1 VTGTGDGDVD
11 VGETITVTG
20 NTCGAGTTAIG
31 ASYVVTG
38 FSGGGMPAY
47 QYQTNGANA
56 WTVSV
61 ISQANNQAPTLSVRT
76 ICLNT

>member
-1 VTGTGDGDVD
+1 MTGTGDGDLD

-20 NTCGAGTTAIG
+20 NTCGVGTTAIG

-38 FSGGGMPAY
+38 FSGGGMPVY
-47 QYQTNGANA
+47 RYETNGAGA
-56 WTVSV
+56 WVVAV
-61 ISQANNQAPTLSVRT
+61 ISEANNQAPTLSVRT